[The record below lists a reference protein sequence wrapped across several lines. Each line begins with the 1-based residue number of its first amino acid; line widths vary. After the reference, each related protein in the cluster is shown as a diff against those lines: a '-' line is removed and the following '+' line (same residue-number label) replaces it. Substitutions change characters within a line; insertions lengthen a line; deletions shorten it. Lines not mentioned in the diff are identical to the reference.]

1 MKTGTEKEANVKN
14 LEKLKSLSKSIEEMY
29 KEVAAIG
36 IDEGTRALDRGGTK
50 EDVRMCLTLRAFLE
64 NLGKAAGACEL
75 VIDQINGRLE
85 NENRS

>member
-1 MKTGTEKEANVKN
+1 MKAGTEKEANVKN

-50 EDVRMCLTLRAFLE
+50 EDVRM
-64 NLGKAAGACEL
+64 
-75 VIDQINGRLE
+75 
-85 NENRS
+85 

>member
-1 MKTGTEKEANVKN
+1 MKAGTEKEANTKN
-14 LEKLKSLSKSIEEMY
+14 LEKLKSLSENIVEMR

-50 EDVRMCLTLRAFLE
+50 EDVRMCLTLGTFLE

-75 VIDQINGRLE
+75 AIDQINERLE
-85 NENRS
+85 K

>member
-1 MKTGTEKEANVKN
+1 MRVTEKEANVKN

-29 KEVAAIG
+29 KDVAAIG

-50 EDVRMCLTLRAFLE
+50 EDVMMCIILGRFLE

-75 VIDQINGRLE
+75 AIDQINGRLE
-85 NENRS
+85 NANRG